1 MQLKEKKKEMVDVII
16 DEVNEKNNA
25 QKALEKMKK
34 YEKSITMHRLQLND
48 RTVVYCK
55 NEDRIEQYKKLK

>member
-1 MQLKEKKKEMVDVII
+1 MHELNPVDEIG
-16 DEVNEKNNA
+16 KA

-34 YEKSITMHRLQLND
+34 YEKSIKLHEVRIDDKTI
-48 RTVVYCK
+48 VYCK

>member
-1 MQLKEKKKEMVDVII
+1 MTDIII
-16 DEVNEKNNA
+16 DEVQEKSKA
-25 QKALEKMKK
+25 QETLEKMKE

-55 NEDRIEQYKKLK
+55 NKDRIEQYKKLK

>member
-1 MQLKEKKKEMVDVII
+1 MVDVII
-16 DEVNEKNNA
+16 DEVNEKSNA
-25 QKALEKMKK
+25 LKALEKMKK
-34 YEKSITMHRLQLND
+34 YEKTITMHRLQLND

>member
-1 MQLKEKKKEMVDVII
+1 MNELNPVDEIS
-16 DEVNEKNNA
+16 KA

-34 YEKSITMHRLQLND
+34 YEQSIKLHEARIDDKTI
-48 RTVVYCK
+48 VYCK

>member
-1 MQLKEKKKEMVDVII
+1 MNELNPF
-16 DEVNEKNNA
+16 DEISNA

-34 YEKSITMHRLQLND
+34 YEQSIKLHEARIDEKTI
-48 RTVVYCK
+48 VYCK

>member
-1 MQLKEKKKEMVDVII
+1 MNEIVDEIG
-16 DEVNEKNNA
+16 KA

-34 YEKSITMHRLQLND
+34 YEQSIKLHEARIDDKTI
-48 RTVVYCK
+48 VYCK

>member
-1 MQLKEKKKEMVDVII
+1 MTDLII
-16 DEVNEKNNA
+16 DEIKEKQRAKKN
-25 QKALEKMKK
+25 LERMKE
-34 YEKSITMHRLQLND
+34 YEKTITMHRLQLND

>member
-1 MQLKEKKKEMVDVII
+1 MYELNPVDEMG
-16 DEVNEKNNA
+16 KA

-34 YEKSITMHRLQLND
+34 YEQSIKLHEARIDDKTI
-48 RTVVYCK
+48 VYCK

>member
-1 MQLKEKKKEMVDVII
+1 MVDVII